1 MSSTSNN
8 KIKFTEV
15 FNAAPA
21 IVKSAYALP
30 SYVESGSEA
39 KRCNIT
45 GMLSSV
51 LGSSR
56 GATGHAQYSYERTT
70 AKGMQ

>member
-8 KIKFTEV
+8 KSKFTEV

-39 KRCNIT
+39 K
-45 GMLSSV
+45 LS
-51 LGSSR
+51 LGC
-56 GATGHAQYSYERTT
+56 
-70 AKGMQ
+70 